1 MAFSCNVRFREA
13 LNRFS
18 QMASHKFCAKM
29 YLLCSCVKIH
39 SSSRWVPL
47 FLIGS
52 NVIRQSL
59 NVDCGG
65 HACIT
70 LSSIWGLEGIC
81 GITQTLNFYPESRFW
96 GRCVTT
102 LAWVQ
107 ILGEMR
113 ETVPKEFDFLRE
125 AKLMRVI
132 AARVREAGLK
142 GVVIPEPLLALT
154 SPQLLVM
161 QRMPGQCTF
170 FSLPFSLFSL
180 IKVYHT
186 VRLAVC

>member
-1 MAFSCNVRFREA
+1 M
-13 LNRFS
+13 
-18 QMASHKFCAKM
+18 
-29 YLLCSCVKIH
+29 
-39 SSSRWVPL
+39 
-47 FLIGS
+47 
-52 NVIRQSL
+52 
-59 NVDCGG
+59 
-65 HACIT
+65 
-70 LSSIWGLEGIC
+70 
-81 GITQTLNFYPESRFW
+81 
-96 GRCVTT
+96 TT

-161 QRMPGQCTF
+161 QRMPGRSTF
-170 FSLPFSLFSL
+170 FPILFSFRL
-180 IKVYHT
+180 SSKVYHT